1 MPQRVDAQAII
12 PYSCFKKEI
21 YKQKQPTTKEKTM
34 KKIIKSTLA
43 ALLITSSFAASAQ
56 SNCLDMLGAETQR
69 TTLGTN
75 IAKPISDT
83 KYTRIS
89 SRSTVKSLT
98 TGVYKKYLF
107 LSIVGNIP
115 VAGAAVM
122 GLNDVVKKELDEKRR
137 TIGVLAAS
145 RMLIKG
151 AVSSEDLTEPQVLEA
166 LKNLHEVRKHI
177 QTINGP
183 ISTDEF
189 VDFIESESARE
200 EDNLFCKITKKGKLR
215 ITGLGKKQIRKLQN
229 RYISQ
234 H

>member
-1 MPQRVDAQAII
+1 M
-12 PYSCFKKEI
+12 KELVQNTI
-21 YKQKQPTTKEKTM
+21 
-34 KKIIKSTLA
+34 ST
-43 ALLITSSFAASAQ
+43 LLITFLFAILSCILFNPTFAASAQ
-56 SNCLDMLGAETQR
+56 SNCLDMLGEKTQK
-69 TTLGTN
+69 TTLGTD

-137 TIGVLAAS
+137 TIGVLTAS
-145 RMLIKG
+145 RMLSEG

-183 ISTDEF
+183 IATQDF

-215 ITGLGKKQIRKLQN
+215 ITGLGKKQLRELQN

>member
-1 MPQRVDAQAII
+1 
-12 PYSCFKKEI
+12 
-21 YKQKQPTTKEKTM
+21 M

-83 KYTRIS
+83 KFTRIS

-98 TGVYKKYLF
+98 TSVYKKYLF

-122 GLNDVVKKELDEKRR
+122 GLNDVVKKR
-137 TIGVLAAS
+137 T
-145 RMLIKG
+145 
-151 AVSSEDLTEPQVLEA
+151 
-166 LKNLHEVRKHI
+166 
-177 QTINGP
+177 
-183 ISTDEF
+183 
-189 VDFIESESARE
+189 
-200 EDNLFCKITKKGKLR
+200 
-215 ITGLGKKQIRKLQN
+215 
-229 RYISQ
+229 
-234 H
+234 